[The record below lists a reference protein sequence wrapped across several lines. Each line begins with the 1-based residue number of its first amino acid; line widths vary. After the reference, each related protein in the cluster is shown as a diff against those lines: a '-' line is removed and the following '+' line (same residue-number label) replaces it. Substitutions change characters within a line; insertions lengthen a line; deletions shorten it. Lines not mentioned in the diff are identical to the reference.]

1 MKASA
6 QNLCNNILI
15 RAHKEKIEVSPMKL
29 QKLLY
34 YICVMYVQKTYSFP
48 ILERFEVWRYGPVI
62 PSVYTE
68 FKPFGSTPIKGFA
81 LNSKGKAMI
90 VDEDI
95 NPVIK
100 TCINYVWDKYKHFSA
115 ITLAEKTHQRGSGCY
130 YAFQENR
137 EIISMEDMFND
148 TTI

>member
-48 ILERFEVWRYGPVI
+48 ILDRFVVW
-62 PSVYTE
+62 
-68 FKPFGSTPIKGFA
+68 
-81 LNSKGKAMI
+81 
-90 VDEDI
+90 
-95 NPVIK
+95 
-100 TCINYVWDKYKHFSA
+100 
-115 ITLAEKTHQRGSGCY
+115 
-130 YAFQENR
+130 
-137 EIISMEDMFND
+137 
-148 TTI
+148 